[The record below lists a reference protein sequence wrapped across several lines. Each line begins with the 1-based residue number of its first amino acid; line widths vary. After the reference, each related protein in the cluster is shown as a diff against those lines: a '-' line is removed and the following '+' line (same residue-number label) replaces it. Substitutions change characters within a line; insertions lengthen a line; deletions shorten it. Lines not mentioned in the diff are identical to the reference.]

1 MEEILNTFP
10 ICIIPIKRKKNY
22 TSSIPQTP
30 QYYSRTR
37 DDEPKPKIQSPPPSR
52 FEQTEIH
59 FHRKIITDLSLPL
72 SLSFDPISIEA
83 IAERADRPRCSQA
96 APRSAWICM
105 RIPSCLQRLSGNRSA
120 DREGEGCTG
129 DTDIFL
135 TSKGTYGRF
144 FDAASMQTSSV
155 LHHDGSLVETKG
167 RGGGGKE
174 GGRGFTQLRHE
185 STFKEREF
193 RLKPRCNTRV
203 PSALYGPRSP
213 GSRAESVSRNRSDG
227 EETPS
232 GEKWGRALD
241 KKT

>member
-1 MEEILNTFP
+1 
-10 ICIIPIKRKKNY
+10 
-22 TSSIPQTP
+22 
-30 QYYSRTR
+30 
-37 DDEPKPKIQSPPPSR
+37 
-52 FEQTEIH
+52 
-59 FHRKIITDLSLPL
+59 
-72 SLSFDPISIEA
+72 
-83 IAERADRPRCSQA
+83 
-96 APRSAWICM
+96 M

-213 GSRAESVSRNRSDG
+213 AEGRGPKAFPEIDRTGKKLPRAKNGEGPSIKKRRKRRKHRGEGFLDGGTLGRLEPRTRDG
-227 EETPS
+227 EKRPVGTET
-232 GEKWGRALD
+232 RASSKFDIISNNVCLHSS
-241 KKT
+241 TRV